1 MSIFKVK
8 LPSVTNIRVSEKF
21 PLTLSRKILIIISK
35 PLVMPN
41 VDYAYIIYEKL
52 LNESLKQKIEMVQ
65 CNVAF
70 KLTSAFKKTLS
81 DKKNIESLVW
91 SLCQIEEG
99 LKNVSGLLF
108 RITTILLKGNAQL
121 MFLCNPQNRGLMF
134 VS

>member
-52 LNESLKQKIEMVQ
+52 LNESLKKKIDMVQ

-81 DKKNIESLVW
+81 DKKYIESLV
-91 SLCQIEEG
+91 
-99 LKNVSGLLF
+99 
-108 RITTILLKGNAQL
+108 
-121 MFLCNPQNRGLMF
+121 
-134 VS
+134 

>member
-1 MSIFKVK
+1 
-8 LPSVTNIRVSEKF
+8 
-21 PLTLSRKILIIISK
+21 
-35 PLVMPN
+35 MPN

-52 LNESLKQKIEMVQ
+52 LNESLKKKIEMVQ

-70 KLTSAFKKTLS
+70 KVTSAFKKTLS